1 MPQPI
6 HLGRSS
12 IISSKCYP
20 PNLSRRYLCA
30 GVGLYDHRIPA
41 FFLRYDVHNMDM
53 DGAIF
58 VRCLA
63 SGIHGECSP
72 LDQPLVAL
80 ALKYD
85 RRPARVKLRTTVKDD
100 Q

>member
-1 MPQPI
+1 
-6 HLGRSS
+6 
-12 IISSKCYP
+12 
-20 PNLSRRYLCA
+20 
-30 GVGLYDHRIPA
+30 
-41 FFLRYDVHNMDM
+41 M